1 MIAAIITYLIIGGII
16 VRWLNRTL
24 SDIVREETLIM
35 KIVYYAYMII
45 IAPVLFMYGIAKGAY
60 QELKERKS
68 ES

>member
-16 VRWLNRTL
+16 VRWLNRSL
-24 SDIVREETLIM
+24 SEIVREETLAM
-35 KIVYYAYMII
+35 KIVYYVYMIA

-60 QELKERKS
+60 QELKKRKL

>member
-1 MIAAIITYLIIGGII
+1 
-16 VRWLNRTL
+16 
-24 SDIVREETLIM
+24 M